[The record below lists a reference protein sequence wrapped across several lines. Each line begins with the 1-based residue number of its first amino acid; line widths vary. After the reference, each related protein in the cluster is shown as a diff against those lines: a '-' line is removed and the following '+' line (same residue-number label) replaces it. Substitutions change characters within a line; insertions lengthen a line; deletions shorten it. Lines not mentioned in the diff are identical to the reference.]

1 MRLKFKVVSKASLLF
16 ILACASLFLP
26 YMFLVESTVLDGGH
40 FIWAIYFELLF
51 LATIC
56 ILWYKIYYEIIFAKI
71 ENGVLFYRHFFFIK
85 KSIKKEDIKGFKIG
99 NEDSDFLVLY
109 NGNGKKIFF
118 IRTDFYTNYYDFID
132 ELKIENLGVYYTRSQ
147 RFIRKIFN
155 KRD

>member
-16 ILACASLFLP
+16 ILACVSLFLP
-26 YMFLVESTVLDGGH
+26 YIFLRGTVLLKNGNYLL
-40 FIWAIYFELLF
+40 FIWVELLF

-56 ILWYKIYYEIIFAKI
+56 ILWYKIYYEIIVAKI
-71 ENGVLFYRHFFFIK
+71 ENGVLFYKHLFFIK
-85 KSIKKEDIKGFKIG
+85 KSIKKEDLKGFKIG

-109 NGNGKKIFF
+109 DGKDKKMFF

>member
-16 ILACASLFLP
+16 ILACVSLFLP
-26 YMFLVESTVLDGGH
+26 YIFLRGTVLLKNGNYLL
-40 FIWAIYFELLF
+40 FIWVELLF
-51 LATIC
+51 LATIY
-56 ILWYKIYYEIIFAKI
+56 ILWCKIYYEIIFAKI

-109 NGNGKKIFF
+109 DGNGKKIFF

-132 ELKIENLGVYYTRSQ
+132 ELKIENLGVYYTKSQ